1 MKLLQSIRPIAGAF
15 ALVALLASCQPSQT
29 ESEQTAVDSNSRW
42 YSHQQVEQGQL
53 IFRAHCAQCHGENAQ
68 GLHEDW
74 KAKLPDGS
82 FPPPPLNGSAH
93 AWHHPLSVL
102 LGVINEGGVA
112 LGGNMPGFQAVLTD
126 KEKLAVIAFFQ
137 NYWTDEIYANW
148 VKMGGSN

>member
-1 MKLLQSIRPIAGAF
+1 MQLLQSVRSIAL
-15 ALVALLASCQPSQT
+15 ALGLVVTLASCQPSQP
-29 ESEQTAVDSNSRW
+29 ESEQTAVNHPSRW
-42 YSHQQVEQGQL
+42 YSDQQVEQGRL
-53 IFRAHCAQCHGENAQ
+53 VFRSHCAQCHGENAE

-102 LGVINEGGVA
+102 VGVINEGGSA
-112 LGGNMPGFQAVLTD
+112 LGGNMPGFQTVLTEE
-126 KEKLAVIAFFQ
+126 EKLAVVAFFQ